1 MREDLRGIAAFD
13 ELAVAALRTRL
24 IPMPWRRTIELRV
37 DRDSVAMGDDAMS
50 HAKTTTFP
58 RGTLLS
64 SVIEQCS
71 PEIKAQGWSWV
82 AVVDREVV
90 AVWSVDHGA
99 QLLVADSKLTRGPI
113 DIHFRYFLQID
124 PGWLFDRLAQGARAN
139 RRELEREYAPI
150 AREKY
155 RAELRRREREIDARL
170 LSSECI
176 EAIRHYGADVT
187 LHADVACEFTHQG
200 EPWVVKRADTMLQ
213 VFVGG
218 GAPIASIRPHA
229 LGEAWLVGML
239 GAAARVAAGLPN
251 LPNIDPL
258 PGLELTKTGGRWMS
272 HGATVVQVT
281 TELAARVARLAFGR
295 SAAEVQTL
303 LEV

>member
-1 MREDLRGIAAFD
+1 
-13 ELAVAALRTRL
+13 
-24 IPMPWRRTIELRV
+24 MPWRTIELHV
-37 DRDSVAMGDDAMS
+37 DRDSVAMGDDVES
-50 HAKTTTFP
+50 HARTTTLP
-58 RGTLLS
+58 RGALLS
-64 SVIEQCS
+64 AAIEQCS

-82 AVVDREVV
+82 AVVDGTVA
-90 AVWSVDHGA
+90 AVWSIDHGA
-99 QLLVADSKLTRGPI
+99 QLLVADRKLTRGPI
-113 DIHFRYFLQID
+113 DIHFRYYVQID

-139 RRELEREYAPI
+139 LRELEHEYAPI

-176 EAIRHYGADVT
+176 EAIRHYRADVT

-213 VFVGG
+213 VFRGG
-218 GAPIASIRPHA
+218 GGPIASIRPHA

-239 GAAARVAAGLPN
+239 GASARIAAALPD
-251 LPNIDPL
+251 LPDIDPL
-258 PGLELTKTGGRWMS
+258 PGLELEPTGGRWIS
-272 HGATVVQVT
+272 HGATVVQVS

-295 SAAEVQTL
+295 SVAEVRTL